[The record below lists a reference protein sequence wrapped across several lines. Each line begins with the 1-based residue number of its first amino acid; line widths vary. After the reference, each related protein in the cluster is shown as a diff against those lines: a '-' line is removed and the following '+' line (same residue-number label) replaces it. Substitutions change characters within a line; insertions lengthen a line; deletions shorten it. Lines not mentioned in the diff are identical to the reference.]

1 MSSIESIQAITAA
14 NMTATNLVSSST
26 NDVGLTSFAEHL
38 NKINDQL
45 VQADISLQDAALG
58 KPIKTHEV
66 LIQMEQA
73 KMSFELMIETRN
85 KMLEAY
91 QQVMR
96 MQI

>member
-1 MSSIESIQAITAA
+1 MRQLNQAD
-14 NMTATNLVSSST
+14 TNLQ
-26 NDVGLTSFAEHL
+26 N
-38 NKINDQL
+38 I
-45 VQADISLQDAALG
+45 ALG
-58 KPIKTHEV
+58 KPLKTHEV

-85 KMLEAY
+85 KLLEAY